1 MHPDMVGGGYSPA
14 DSLNAWTPRCTP
26 SKFSITVTSTMIM
39 SASTVPDRQRTTE
52 KCKAGHRDRLTD
64 SLLARLVELLH
75 IFPHLPFGDFDA
87 FGSGAILH
95 VHEQGMV
102 EVEVELEN
110 KHGSC

>member
-1 MHPDMVGGGYSPA
+1 
-14 DSLNAWTPRCTP
+14 
-26 SKFSITVTSTMIM
+26 MIM

-102 EVEVELEN
+102 EVGVELEN